1 MGRQDAASQLQ
12 LICYPRAEFP
22 FFFPTEVV
30 LLSLRVYVG
39 FCFFNSFYLSEH
51 ERRPTDTD
59 RFRYKYKSVDN
70 KGAQKA
76 DNQIKMRNRHL
87 IPFSGAKCDY
97 LKGNIRVTGGGV
109 YILSAL
115 NKWECCALKEK

>member
-22 FFFPTEVV
+22 FFF
-30 LLSLRVYVG
+30 LRRSF
-39 FCFFNSFYLSEH
+39 FCPSVCTLVFAFSIHFIYRSMKDAPQIQTH
-51 ERRPTDTD
+51 THTFQG
-59 RFRYKYKSVDN
+59 FRYKYKSVDN

-97 LKGNIRVTGGGV
+97 LKGNIRVTGVGFI
-109 YILSAL
+109 YYLL
-115 NKWECCALKEK
+115 